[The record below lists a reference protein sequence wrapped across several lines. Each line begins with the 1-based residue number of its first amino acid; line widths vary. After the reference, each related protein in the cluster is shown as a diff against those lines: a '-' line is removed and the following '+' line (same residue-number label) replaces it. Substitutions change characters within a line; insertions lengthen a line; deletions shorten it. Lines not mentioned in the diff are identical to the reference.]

1 MSEEM
6 FAVWALIVLVGVFVV
21 AFVVFAGLSLRLD
34 FMQEAR
40 RGKAKHVFE
49 SGSGSTT
56 KEKS

>member
-1 MSEEM
+1 MAEEM

-21 AFVVFAGLSLRLD
+21 AFVVFAGLTLRLD

-40 RGKAKHVFE
+40 RRKAKHVLE